1 MDKTMDNL
9 ITYYKSTQKTE
20 NLFIMEP
27 RNGSFVFLCTASFHS
42 AEEEIARYL
51 PPRRLHNHGKP
62 ETCHTSKIS
71 NSGEHTRN
79 YQNSFCGLRGV
90 ITEIFL

>member
-1 MDKTMDNL
+1 MDKTIDNL
-9 ITYYKSTQKTE
+9 ITHYKSTQKTE
-20 NLFIMEP
+20 NLFIMES
-27 RNGSFVFLCTASFHS
+27 RNGSFVFLGPAFFHS

-51 PPRRLHNHGKP
+51 PPRRLHNHEKP
-62 ETCHTSKIS
+62 ETCHNSKIS

-79 YQNSFCGLRGV
+79 YQNSSCRSRGI